1 MPSTLT
7 HSIRCVLVCLC
18 AFALNASCGEDDP
31 VQIGPRATEAA
42 PQKISPEQFQAV
54 IQRILKAPAPAGN
67 EQNEKVVAL
76 TLEARSTP
84 ELFTPLLI
92 PAGAPNA
99 IPKADKEVRVRTAT
113 LLGLS
118 ADRRALQ
125 PLINS
130 AIYDPDEKVRAAAG
144 FALPKLEEPSAMR
157 KLMDVAIARDPRR
170 FPWAHRKSACAALR
184 RYGDLA
190 VVDRILKELSYE
202 LAAGNPLDPKNKPRG
217 VASGIATDNPMM
229 LPDTAPPSGIPEE
242 DMYPIMSAL
251 KEVTR
256 AELPPAAHERDL
268 RSWQRWWRDNKG
280 TFKFAE

>member
-1 MPSTLT
+1 VRFVS
-7 HSIRCVLVCLC
+7 VCLSIAVLDC
-18 AFALNASCGEDDP
+18 FGAEDEP
-31 VQIGPRATEAA
+31 VQIGPRTTEAA
-42 PQKISPEQFQAV
+42 PQKISPEKFQAV
-54 IQRILKAPAPAGN
+54 IQRILKAPTPTGN
-67 EQNEKVVAL
+67 EQDEKVLAL

-92 PAGAPNA
+92 PPGAANA
-99 IPKADKEVRVRTAT
+99 IPKADKEVRLRAAT

-118 ADRRALQ
+118 TDRRALQ
-125 PLINS
+125 SLINS

-144 FALPKLEEPSAMR
+144 YALPKLEEPSAMR

-184 RYGDLA
+184 RYGDIG

-217 VASGIATDNPMM
+217 VPSGIATDNPLM
-229 LPDTAPPSGIPEE
+229 LADTAPPSGIPEE

-256 AELPPAAHERDL
+256 AELPPTAHERDL